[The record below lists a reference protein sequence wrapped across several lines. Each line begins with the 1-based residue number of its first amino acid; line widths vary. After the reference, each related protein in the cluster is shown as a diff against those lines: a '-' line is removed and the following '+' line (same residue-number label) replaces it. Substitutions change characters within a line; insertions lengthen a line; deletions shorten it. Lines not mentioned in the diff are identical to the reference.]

1 MITYTT
7 DGVKMPA
14 IKRRDVSAWIK
25 TVAKS
30 YGKSVG
36 DIAYIFC
43 NDEKILEVNRQ
54 YLQHDYY
61 TDIITF
67 DYCEDLVE
75 MGISDTISGD
85 MFISLDTV
93 RTNAVGLGV
102 DYMQELHRVI
112 IHGILH
118 LLGINDK
125 GPGEREIM
133 EAAENNALALLTH

>member
-7 DGVKMPA
+7 EGVKRPP
-14 IKRRDVSAWIK
+14 IRRRDVSAWIK
-25 TVAKS
+25 AVAQS
-30 YGKSVG
+30 YGKKVG

-43 NDEKILEVNRQ
+43 DDAKILDVNLK

-67 DYCEDLVE
+67 DYCDDLAA

-93 RTNAVGLGV
+93 RTNAEGLGA
-102 DYMQELHRVI
+102 DYLQELHRVI

-133 EAAENNALALLTH
+133 EAAENKALALLKS